1 MDRNGLN
8 TLEYA
13 QRLERAGVPREQA
26 EVQASMFY
34 EIINS
39 ELAKRRDLEEVK
51 VELKRDIEKV
61 RADLKRDIEEV
72 KAELKRDMKDLDLK
86 IENVRSEL
94 KRDMA
99 EMKKDLKIWLGGFA
113 VAGFGML
120 VALSKLGLLQAG

>member
-1 MDRNGLN
+1 MVRNGLN

-26 EVQASMFY
+26 EVQASIFY

-39 ELAKRRDLEEVK
+39 ELATRRDL
-51 VELKRDIEKV
+51 
-61 RADLKRDIEEV
+61 EEV
-72 KAELKRDMKDLDLK
+72 KAELKRDIKDIDLK

-99 EMKKDLKIWLGGFA
+99 EMKKDLK
-113 VAGFGML
+113 FGWEVL
-120 VALSKLGLLQAG
+120 P

>member
-1 MDRNGLN
+1 MMVRNGLN
-8 TLEYA
+8 TLEYV

-26 EVQASMFY
+26 EVQASIFY

-39 ELAKRRDLEEVK
+39 ELATR
-51 VELKRDIEKV
+51 
-61 RADLKRDIEEV
+61 RDIEEV
-72 KAELKRDMKDLDLK
+72 KAELKRDMA
-86 IENVRSEL
+86 EL

>member
-26 EVQASMFY
+26 EVQASIFY

-72 KAELKRDMKDLDLK
+72 KAELKRDIAELKRDMKDLDL
-86 IENVRSEL
+86 EN
-94 KRDMA
+94 
-99 EMKKDLKIWLGGFA
+99 
-113 VAGFGML
+113 
-120 VALSKLGLLQAG
+120 